1 MKVVVLPEV
10 VDYLLELSEI
20 LYEKE
25 YFGFEKTAIL
35 YTNALFDALKYELP
49 KKIHKKA
56 PDYFEKY
63 GAKMY
68 YAMFKR
74 NKNTSWYAF
83 FNIFQHDGEVTF
95 FIRYISNNHMIA
107 QYLKDA

>member
-25 YFGFEKTAIL
+25 YFGYEETAIK
-35 YTNALFDALKYELP
+35 YTDALFDAIKNELP
-49 KKIHKKA
+49 QKVPKPA
-56 PDYFEKY
+56 PDHFKKY
-63 GAKMY
+63 GSGMY
-68 YAMFKR
+68 YAMLKR

-83 FNIFQHDGEVTF
+83 YNIFQHNGEVIYF
-95 FIRYISNNHMIA
+95 VRYISNNHMIA
-107 QYLKDA
+107 QYL